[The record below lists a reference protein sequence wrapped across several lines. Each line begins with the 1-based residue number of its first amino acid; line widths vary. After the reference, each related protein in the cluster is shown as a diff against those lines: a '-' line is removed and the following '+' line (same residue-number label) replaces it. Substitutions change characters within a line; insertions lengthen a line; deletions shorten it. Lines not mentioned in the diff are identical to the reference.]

1 MRVAILY
8 DDETYGFTPAEF
20 IKHYPCEWEMVTFS
34 RPVREKIKRL
44 AEENRFDV
52 YFNLC
57 DGSSDEEYPG
67 VDVVEALEEFNLP
80 FTGASSKFYD
90 PTREHMQAV
99 AEAHGVGFAKGYRVT
114 KEEDLDRLAATLQF
128 PLMVKHPQSYS
139 SIGMTRDSRVDT
151 LEQLHTQFKRIAADF
166 GSARVEEFIV
176 GREFNVFAVDNPDD
190 LDNPFVYPPTELIFP
205 KGDEFWHT
213 DIKWDYSVPFEFR
226 EVKDPELARRLQEI
240 GRNMYLAIE
249 GTGYGRCD
257 VRMREDGSLYV
268 LEINAN
274 PGILYFP
281 QEYGPAD
288 YMILYDKDGYYGF
301 FDRIFRSA
309 IVRQKLRAKKSLA
322 A

>member
-1 MRVAILY
+1 MRVCVLY

-20 IKHYPCEWEMVTFS
+20 LKHYPCEWEMVTFS
-34 RPVREKIKRL
+34 RPVREKIRKL
-44 AEENRFDV
+44 AEENRYDV

-57 DGSSDEEYPG
+57 DGSSDEDYPG
-67 VDVVEALEEFNLP
+67 LDVVQALEEFNLP
-80 FTGASSKFYD
+80 FTGASSSFYD
-90 PTREHMQAV
+90 PTRERMQEV
-99 AEAHGVGFAKGYRVT
+99 AEANGVGFAKGYRVT
-114 KEEDLDRLAATLQF
+114 DEKDLDGLAKTLQF

-139 SIGMTRDSRVDT
+139 SIGMTRESRVEN
-151 LEQLHTQFKRIAADF
+151 LEELHTQFRRVAGEF

-176 GREFNVFAVDNPDD
+176 GREFNAFAVDNPDD

-205 KGDEFWHT
+205 QGDDFWHT

-226 EVKDPELARRLQEI
+226 EVKDQELAERIKDACRK
-240 GRNMYLAIE
+240 MYLAIG

-257 VRMREDGSLYV
+257 IRMREDGSLHV

-281 QEYGPAD
+281 EEYGPAD

-301 FDRIFRSA
+301 FDRIFRAA
-309 IVRQKLRAKKSLA
+309 IARQKLRAKSRV
-322 A
+322 